1 MKAATY
7 QKTLKTIQA
16 LVDGETDHI
25 ARMATISCELYQA
38 FEHFHWVG
46 FYRKVDATTLKVGP
60 YQGGHG
66 CLTITLDRG
75 VCGACARTG
84 IVQIENDVSKAKD
97 HIACSSKTKSEIVLP
112 VYGGDQLVAVLDI
125 DSTEL
130 NAFDETDRHCLD
142 KICKLAAS

>member
-1 MKAATY
+1 
-7 QKTLKTIQA
+7 
-16 LVDGETDHI
+16 
-25 ARMATISCELYQA
+25 
-38 FEHFHWVG
+38 
-46 FYRKVDATTLKVGP
+46 
-60 YQGGHG
+60 
-66 CLTITLDRG
+66 LDRG

-84 IVQIENDVSKAKD
+84 IVQIENDVSKTKD

-142 KICKLAAS
+142 RICKLAAP